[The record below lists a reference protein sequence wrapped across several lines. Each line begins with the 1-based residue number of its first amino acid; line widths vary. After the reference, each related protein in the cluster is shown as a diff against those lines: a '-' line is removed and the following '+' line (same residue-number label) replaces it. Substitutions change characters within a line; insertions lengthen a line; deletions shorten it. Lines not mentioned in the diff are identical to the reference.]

1 MSGFWYSLAIASSF
15 SAILSLSTQIH
26 SHAALLQAALPF
38 QERGLT
44 RAATN
49 LGLEPGLEPEL
60 SEAELKAL
68 VDEEALV
75 RTDQTRVQATDQATA
90 PSTQTTAKP
99 ARKSSWLATAN
110 LAGSLGK
117 GAGETVSDPA
127 ETAEAIDSEE
137 HYRRAMELANQGVT
151 AYQGARK
158 AREAGKLRESLALT
172 QRERFLWRESLKQ
185 LQAIPK
191 DSVLSERV
199 IAKRTQYRRLLATAE
214 SKLSTTDGLFITNS
228 IEDAGVDPQ
237 GVHITL
243 CQIGSASG
251 VLVSSPVQQGRISG
265 ELCRHHQGDEL
276 MASAAS
282 LIKVPIAIA
291 LLHKADTENIDLDEP
306 TYVDF
311 SNFTEDAEGTKIEVE
326 ETYPLRQIMAHMID
340 QSNNVAT
347 NQLIDYLGRDYIE
360 QTLQEM
366 GYRNTY
372 AGHKLAGDVIMPA
385 DPGELNNQSTTHDIT
400 AMMVDVY
407 SLKIDEHSELIKAL
421 SAQSDQELGYTA
433 LKDMGPA
440 VEWLGEKTGQNDRV
454 LATTLAVK
462 IGEERYALTM
472 AMDYSGDLHGM
483 RETIRSVVAHIL
495 ETGPLVSHA
504 ER

>member
-26 SHAALLQAALPF
+26 SHASLLQAALPF
-38 QERGLT
+38 QERGVT

-68 VDEEALV
+68 VDEDALV
-75 RTDQTRVQATDQATA
+75 RTGRTTQ
-90 PSTQTTAKP
+90 STQSRAKST
-99 ARKSSWLATAN
+99 RKSGRLASAN
-110 LAGSLGK
+110 LTDSLGK
-117 GAGETVSDPA
+117 GAGATEISTA
-127 ETAEAIDSEE
+127 ETIDAEE
-137 HYRRAMELANQGVT
+137 HYRRAMELANQGVA
-151 AYQGARK
+151 AYQLARK
-158 AREAGKLRESLALT
+158 ARESGDLRESLELT

-185 LQAIPK
+185 LQGIPK
-191 DSVLSERV
+191 DSVLSERA
-199 IAKRTQYRRLLATAE
+199 ISKRIQYRKLLATAE

-228 IEDAGVDPQ
+228 IEAAGVDPQ

-251 VLVSSPVQQGRISG
+251 APVSSPVQQGSISG

-311 SNFTEDAEGTKIEVE
+311 SNFTEDAEGTKIQVE
-326 ETYPLRQIMAHMID
+326 ETYPLRQIMARMID

-360 QTLQEM
+360 QTLKEM
-366 GYRNTY
+366 GYSNTY

-385 DPGELNNQSTTHDIT
+385 DPGDLSNQSTTHDIT

-407 SLKIDEHSELIKAL
+407 SLKIGEHSELIKAL
-421 SAQSDQELGYTA
+421 LAQSDQELGYTA

-472 AMDYSGDLHGM
+472 AMDYSGDVHGM
-483 RETIRSVVAHIL
+483 RETIRSVVTHIL

>member
-26 SHAALLQAALPF
+26 SHASLLQASLPF
-38 QERGLT
+38 QARGLT
-44 RAATN
+44 RNATN
-49 LGLEPGLEPEL
+49 PGFEPGLEPEL
-60 SEAELKAL
+60 SEEELKAL
-68 VDEEALV
+68 VDEDALV
-75 RTDQTRVQATDQATA
+75 RNEKGSKQATQSAAT
-90 PSTQTTAKP
+90 STN
-99 ARKSSWLATAN
+99 KSRWMASSSLT
-110 LAGSLGK
+110 GPLGK
-117 GAGETVSDPA
+117 GGGETVVGTVETVDA
-127 ETAEAIDSEE
+127 EEN
-137 HYRRAMELANQGVT
+137 YRRAMELANQGVI
-151 AYQGARK
+151 AYQSARK
-158 AREAGKLRESLALT
+158 ARETGNLRESLTLT

-185 LQAIPK
+185 LQSIPQGA
-191 DSVLSERV
+191 VLFERA

-228 IEDAGVDPQ
+228 IEAAGVDPQ
-237 GVHITL
+237 GVHLTL

-282 LIKVPIAIA
+282 LIKVPIAIS

-311 SNFTEDAEGTKIEVE
+311 SNFTEDAEGTKIQVE

-360 QTLQEM
+360 QTLKEM
-366 GYRNTY
+366 GYSNTY

-385 DPGELNNQSTTHDIT
+385 DPGDLSNQATTHDIT

-433 LKDMGPA
+433 LQDMGPA
-440 VEWLGEKTGQNDRV
+440 VEWLGEKTGQNDLV

-472 AMDYSGDLHGM
+472 AMDYSGDVHGM
-483 RETIRSVVAHIL
+483 RETIRSVVTHIL